1 MVQYSIHSNIWCYC
15 GGLHLGQRSPKW
27 FELVWFSRTWFLPLI
42 SFSFLLTVF
51 YWKSNIYVDIWLMP
65 SLGQFRVMSWFS
77 GFSSILI
84 WFSVYSQGGFLA
96 VFVLTFPHPLFSL
109 YLAALLSTF
118 YLLSLELVISKM
130 KLYEVVLH
138 LAGHFGNAIWC
149 VQRLLK
155 VVDVFWL
162 QFTFDAIFLPSN
174 WFFKSISGSIC
185 SSENLRSRLS
195 CSFILKG

>member
-1 MVQYSIHSNIWCYC
+1 MLLW
-15 GGLHLGQRSPKW
+15 W
-27 FELVWFSRTWFLPLI
+27 FTFRATVTKMIRARLI
-42 SFSFLLTVF
+42 FQDMIPSLNFFQFLLTVF
-51 YWKSNIYVDIWLMP
+51 YWKSNIHVDIWLMP

-138 LAGHFGNAIWC
+138 LAGHSGNAIWC

-185 SSENLRSRLS
+185 SS
-195 CSFILKG
+195 